1 MGGTETSY
9 RYLQELERR
18 ASGVA
23 NRHVQQS
30 SPRSDAVI
38 HTGVSHNEAGPV
50 RPRWPRTESSTPSGQ
65 VQHVLRTEPSH
76 LGSSLRHMTP
86 SHGNNDFIHS
96 HDDLVGAVVPVIAAS
111 G

>member
-1 MGGTETSY
+1 MRATETSY
-9 RYLQELERR
+9 RYLQELESR

-30 SPRSDAVI
+30 SPRLDVVS
-38 HTGVSHNEAGPV
+38 HTSLSHNETGAV
-50 RPRWPRTESSTPSGQ
+50 RPRWPRTESSTPTGQ

-86 SHGNNDFIHS
+86 SDGNNDFIQS
-96 HDDLVGAVVPVIAAS
+96 HDDLVGAVVPVITAS